1 MLPEKMKGRDNM
13 SYDGSLKFDTKIDE
27 SGFNSGI
34 KKIGTLATKGLATL
48 GATVG
53 SVGTAF
59 VAVTKSATSSVA
71 SLEQNIGGV
80 ETLFKDSADT
90 VIANANRAFQTAQL
104 SANDYMST
112 VTSFSA
118 SLLQGLGG
126 DTVKAAEIADIAII
140 DMADNANKMGT
151 AMEDI
156 QNAYQGFAKQN
167 YTMLDNL
174 KLGYGGTQ
182 KEMVRLINDSGI
194 LGKTIE
200 DLDNVTF
207 DQMIMA
213 IHKVQENL
221 GIAGTSALEA
231 STTIE
236 GSINSAKAAW
246 DNFLN
251 GTSSV
256 EELVE
261 SVSIAS
267 EVVFRNLGEIV
278 PRLVM
283 TIPAAGKAIVQGLSD
298 AFQSQGLADIGLQL
312 VKDITVG
319 IIEQTPNVIDTAI
332 GICQGI
338 IGEFKG
344 AGPELLAAGKNLLE
358 YLVALLTEGS
368 VRLVEIGKNFLMNF
382 MTGYVDS
389 IPEVLPK
396 ALEFLQ
402 SLGEKIAEKAPE
414 FIQHGYELLSK
425 MVEGITTAIPILIE
439 KGPQVISTFANI
451 INDNFPTILA
461 KGAALLL
468 QLVKGILSAI
478 PTLIANIPQIIT
490 AIVDVIMAFQWL
502 NLGKN
507 IIKFFSD
514 GIKAMVAAVRTSATK
529 IHSSVVSAIQ
539 NLPATLQSLGKN
551 AIYSL
556 GDTIRGLS
564 SYAHTAAYK
573 VASMIETA
581 ILQLPTK
588 MLSIGKN
595 IVTGLWNGI
604 SNMTGWITNKVMG
617 FANSILGGIKKAL
630 GIHSPSTV
638 FRDQVGKYMALGMGV
653 GFEQNV
659 PTEDMNDAITES
671 VDKMRKASYSVTAN
685 VPATTTSVVNT
696 TEITQNEGKHPDNKP
711 EPREIV
717 IHTHVDLDGKEVG
730 DSVTR
735 YVDQNMS
742 DDEELRRRGN

>member
-1 MLPEKMKGRDNM
+1 MKGRDSM
-13 SYDGSLKFDTKIDE
+13 SHDGSLKFDTKIDE
-27 SGFNSGI
+27 SGFNAGT
-34 KKIGTLATKGLATL
+34 KKIGSIATKGLAAL
-48 GATVG
+48 GAAVAG
-53 SVGTAF
+53 VGTAF
-59 VAVTKSATSSVA
+59 VAVNKSALDSVA
-71 SLEQNIGGV
+71 SLEQNVGGV
-80 ETLFKDSADT
+80 ETLFKDSAES
-90 VIANANRAFQTAQL
+90 VIANANRAYETAQL
-104 SANDYMST
+104 SANQYMST

-126 DTVKAAEIADIAII
+126 DTAKAAEIADLAII

-182 KEMVRLINDSGI
+182 AEMVRLINDSGI
-194 LGKTIE
+194 LEKEIK

-221 GIAGTSALEA
+221 GITGTSALEA

-251 GTSSV
+251 GSGD
-256 EELVE
+256 EEAFAE
-261 SVSIAS
+261 SLTVAT
-267 EVVFRNLGEIV
+267 EVVFKNLGEIA
-278 PRLVM
+278 PRLMM
-283 TIPAAGKAIVQGLSD
+283 TLPAAAKAAAIGVVD
-298 AFQSQGLADIGLQL
+298 AFKNQGLADIGLRL

-319 IIEQTPNVIDTAI
+319 IVKQTPNVIAV
-332 GICQGI
+332 
-338 IGEFKG
+338 GE
-344 AGPELLAAGKNLLE
+344 NLLTS
-358 YLVALLTEGS
+358 LVG
-368 VRLVEIGKNFLMNF
+368 GF
-382 MTGYVDS
+382 VDC
-389 IPEVLPK
+389 IPTALPK

-402 SLGEKIAEKAPE
+402 GLGESIAEKAPE
-414 FIQHGYELLSK
+414 FVQWGYELLSK
-425 MVEGITTAIPILIE
+425 LVEGITTAIPILIE

-468 QLVKGILSAI
+468 QLAKGILSAI

-507 IIKFFSD
+507 IITFFKD
-514 GIKAMVAAVRTSATK
+514 GIVSMVTAVKTSATK

-539 NLPATLQSLGKN
+539 NLPSTLQNLGVNSVRSLGN
-551 AIYSL
+551 
-556 GDTIRGLS
+556 GIRGLA
-564 SYAHTAAYK
+564 SYAQSAAAG
-573 VASMIETA
+573 VVSVIEAA
-581 ILQLPTK
+581 ILQLPAK

-604 SNMTGWITNKVMG
+604 SGMTGWITSKVTG
-617 FANSILGGIKKAL
+617 FANSVLGGIKKAL

-659 PTEDMNDAITES
+659 PTEDMNDAITKS

-685 VPATTTSVVNT
+685 VPATTTSV
-696 TEITQNEGKHPDNKP
+696 ITAERTQRDDGHSDDKP
-711 EPREIV
+711 PELREIV

-730 DSVTR
+730 NSVTR

-742 DDEELRRRGN
+742 DDEDLRRRGN